1 MLSSI
6 IFSNNL
12 FFLCLLV
19 GLLSTIALYYSQRNL
34 LKSPTLYFLSLIRFV
49 SITFLCFLLLDPV
62 VKSINKLKEE
72 PIVVILQ
79 DESSSIKEDL
89 RDELIQFS
97 NNIKGYDI
105 YSYNLL
111 QLRRP
116 NSDGRVKR
124 VVHGLANLILRHN
137 RQALKKPLKLIFF
150 S

>member
-19 GLLSTIALYYSQRNL
+19 ALLSTIVLYYSQRNF
-34 LKSPTLYFLSLIRFV
+34 LKSQTLYFLSLVRFV

-89 RDELIQFS
+89 RRMKTIHIYIGNGIQKQF
-97 NNIKGYDI
+97 
-105 YSYNLL
+105 
-111 QLRRP
+111 QLM
-116 NSDGRVKR
+116 VK
-124 VVHGLANLILRHN
+124 NY
-137 RQALKKPLKLIFF
+137 K
-150 S
+150 